1 MKSTL
6 KIALV
11 AISFAF
17 LTACGGTT
25 ETTTTETPTT
35 DSTQTTTTTTPAEP
49 QATQDTTKKDSTN
62 VNQ

>member
-6 KIALV
+6 KIALF

-25 ETTTTETPTT
+25 ETTTTETPAE
-35 DSTQTTTTTTPAEP
+35 TTTTETTAPTETPAV
-49 QATQDTTKKDSTN
+49 QDSTTTGDSAK